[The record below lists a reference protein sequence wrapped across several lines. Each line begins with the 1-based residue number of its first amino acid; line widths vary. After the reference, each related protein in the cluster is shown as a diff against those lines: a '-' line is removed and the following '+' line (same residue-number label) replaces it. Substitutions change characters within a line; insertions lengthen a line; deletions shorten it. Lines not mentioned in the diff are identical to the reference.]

1 MQKQG
6 LKADKYTVSILTKQL
21 SDRIGDKRRV
31 LRGVQMVE
39 HFLTTQPEDVDE
51 VLVNSLLDVF
61 CKLGDM
67 PRLEKT
73 LELMREYG
81 IRGSAVTYG
90 TIVKA
95 YGRAGNIDRVLQA
108 S

>member
-6 LKADKYTVSILTKQL
+6 LKADKNTVSILTKQL

-31 LRGVQMVE
+31 PRGVAMVE
-39 HFLTTQPEDVDE
+39 QFLKTQPEDVDE

-67 PRLEKT
+67 PRLEAGLDFLSEW
-73 LELMREYG
+73 LEMSR
-81 IRGSAVTYG
+81 RRSTACGSMGSGAL
-90 TIVKA
+90 
-95 YGRAGNIDRVLQA
+95 R
-108 S
+108 